1 MASSRHTSML
11 IDGSW
16 VAAANGGSWTVVNP
30 ATEQPIESVAFGDG
44 ADARNAIDA
53 AAGAAQAWAGMGAYR
68 RADVLHRAADLLAE
82 RADEYGAITSSESGK
97 PVAQA
102 VAEWK
107 SAPNYL
113 RFAAEEAK
121 RIGGRIIPASHP
133 AKRIEVTYHPVGVVG
148 IIAAWNFPVYNVNR
162 ATASALA
169 AGCTVVVRPSEYTPR
184 SAFAYGSALVDAGI
198 PAGVFNVINGEP
210 ESMAQAMLDD
220 PRVRKIQFT
229 GSTRVG
235 KILMD
240 GASRTVTQLSLEL
253 GGNAPVLI
261 MPDIDDLDAVAL
273 SAVGAKYRN
282 GGQVCTSPQRFIVH
296 DSVAGDFTEAVTGL
310 SGELAVGDPFD
321 ETTAVGPLI
330 NAIQRD
336 RVDALVGATVD
347 AGGTV
352 TVGGKRPD
360 RAGYFFEPTVI
371 SGDIGAAP
379 VMTEE
384 IFGPVMPIT
393 SFDDIDAAIELANS
407 VEHGLTAYVWTSRLD
422 TAMDVADRLEYGMV
436 GINEWYP
443 AAAQA
448 PFGGVKQSGLGRE
461 SGTEGVL
468 EYLEPKT
475 RFYGRLR

>member
-1 MASSRHTSML
+1 ML

-16 VAAANGGSWTVVNP
+16 VDAFDGGTWTIINP
-30 ATEQPIESVAFGDG
+30 ATEEGIESVAFGTDV
-44 ADARNAIDA
+44 DARRAIDA
-53 AAGAAQAWAGMGAYR
+53 AARSADAWAALGPYR
-68 RADVLHRAADLLAE
+68 RAEILHRAADLLIK
-82 RADEYGAITSSESGK
+82 RADEYGAITSEESGK
-97 PVAQA
+97 PLSQA
-102 VAEWK
+102 IAEWK

-113 RFAAEEAK
+113 KFAAEESK

-162 ATASALA
+162 ASASALA
-169 AGCTVVVRPSEYTPR
+169 AGCTVVVRPSEFTPR
-184 SAFAYGSALVDAGI
+184 SAFAYGAALVDAGV
-198 PAGVFNVINGEP
+198 PAGVFNVINGDP
-210 ESMAQAMLDD
+210 EAMAQAMLDD

-235 KILMD
+235 KILMN

-261 MPDIDDLDAVAL
+261 MPDIDDLDAVAI

-296 DSVAGDFTEAVTGL
+296 EAVASDFTDAVTGL
-310 SGELAVGDPFD
+310 SAGLAVGDPFSAD
-321 ETTAVGPLI
+321 TAVGPLI

-352 TVGGKRPD
+352 KVGGKRPD
-360 RAGYFFEPTVI
+360 GPGYFFEPTVI
-371 SGDIGAAP
+371 AGDIGNAP

-384 IFGPVMPIT
+384 IFGPVMPVT
-393 SFDDIDAAIELANS
+393 SFDDIDAAIDLANS

-422 TAMDVADRLEYGMV
+422 TAMDAADRLEYGMV

>member
-1 MASSRHTSML
+1 VPTNKQL
-11 IDGSW
+11 IGGSW
-16 VAAANGGSWTVVNP
+16 VDAADGRRWELINP
-30 ATEQPIESVAFGDG
+30 ATEEAIASVPFGG
-44 ADARNAIDA
+44 SADAQAAIEAASA
-53 AAGAAQAWAGMGAYR
+53 AADSWANLGPYR
-68 RADVLHRAADLLAE
+68 RSDILRTAADLLAE
-82 RADEYGAITSSESGK
+82 RADEYGRITSAESGK
-97 PVAQA
+97 PLAQA

-107 SAPNYL
+107 SAPDYL
-113 RFAAEEAK
+113 RFAAEESK
-121 RIGGRIIPASHP
+121 RIGGRIIPATHP
-133 AKRIEVTYHPVGVVG
+133 AKRIEVTYQPVGVVG

-162 ATASALA
+162 ASASALA
-169 AGCTVVVRPSEYTPR
+169 AGCTVIVRPSEYTPM
-184 SAFAYGSALVDAGI
+184 SAFAYGQVLVDAGV
-198 PAGVFNVINGEP
+198 PEGAFNIINGDP
-210 ESMAQAMLDD
+210 EAMAQTMLND

-261 MPDIDDLDAVAL
+261 MPDIDDLEAVAI

-296 DSVAGDFTEAVTGL
+296 DAVAQEFTDAVTGL
-310 SGELAVGDPFD
+310 SADLAVGDPFD
-321 ETTAVGPLI
+321 AATAVGPLI
-330 NAIQRD
+330 NATQRD

-352 TVGGKRPD
+352 KVGGRRPD
-360 RAGYFFEPTVI
+360 MPGFFFEPTVI
-371 SGDIGAAP
+371 AGDIGQAP

-384 IFGPVMPIT
+384 VFGPVMPVT
-393 SFDDIDAAIELANS
+393 SFDDVDAAIELANS

-422 TAMDVADRLEYGMV
+422 TAMSVADRLEYGMV